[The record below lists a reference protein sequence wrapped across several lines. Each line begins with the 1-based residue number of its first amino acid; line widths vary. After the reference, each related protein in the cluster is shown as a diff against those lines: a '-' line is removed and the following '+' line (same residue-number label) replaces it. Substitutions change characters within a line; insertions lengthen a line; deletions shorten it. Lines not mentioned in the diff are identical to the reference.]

1 MNKNELK
8 QLIREAI
15 SEIVDENSEGGSPRL
30 DINKIHDI
38 EVDNV
43 NRRDYPDFVDAYPIS
58 AVIEVDPLNLTND
71 SIEKDGKWYRPLT
84 DDELEWLGNEHPD
97 VIQQVAMD
105 SLHEGGKKKKWIQK
119 AVDPKHKGYCTP
131 MTKSTCT
138 PARKALALRFKKG
151 I

>member
-15 SEIVDENSEGGSPRL
+15 SEIVDENSEGGSPLL

-43 NRRDYPDFVDAYPIS
+43 NRGDYPDFVDAYPIS
-58 AVIEVDPLNLTND
+58 ATIECDPSHLTRDAVLNN
-71 SIEKDGKWYRPLT
+71 GKWYRSLT

-97 VIQQVAMD
+97 LIQKAAMD

-119 AVDPKHKGYCTP
+119 ATNPKHAGYCSP